1 MRTMIL
7 ALLLITAELTAES
20 QVLSWRLLPNSP
32 GITGQSRSEDIY
44 FINENTGWVVRYSGP
59 SYKTTN
65 GGNTWTMQS
74 SSIPESRSVGF
85 FDSQTGILGSLSS
98 NVLYR
103 STNGGFSYSLVANLP
118 SPQPNGICGISIV
131 DSISAYACGSY
142 MGPGIVIKTTN
153 KGANWTNAFYD
164 TSKAR
169 SLVDC
174 YFWSKDSGIAV
185 GGYNTTGNFS
195 GGSAVVIKTTD
206 GGATWRRVHKTQRT
220 QEWCWKIS
228 FISRQTGYVSIE
240 RESGMAYI
248 LKTTNNGDNW
258 SEIQFL
264 AYDEEGIGF
273 LNESTGWIGGW
284 TGPTYMTTNGGSNWQ
299 LAGWGTNLNRFRF
312 LNDTLA
318 YAVGDRV
325 YKFSRGT
332 SGISQI
338 SSSFPARFN
347 LQQNF
352 PNPFNPSTSIRF
364 DVSEAGN
371 YRLCVFDTQGKLVSE
386 LFSTRLSPGTY
397 DAGFNAYELSSGVYF
412 AELSGETQRQ
422 VIKII
427 LMK

>member
-248 LKTTNNGDNW
+248 LKTSNIGDNW

-264 AYDEEGIGF
+264 AYDEEGFGF